1 MRKFLFA
8 LSFVAFAMVG
18 CKKEGGDMAP
28 ATEMKKE
35 PQMAEEAKKEMPE
48 EAAAPAE
55 GAAPS
60 GGEIGVAEC
69 DEYVT
74 KMRACLDKMPAEAKA
89 ASQSGFEQSIN
100 AWKQAASNEA
110 SKAGLASACK
120 SALDALAQN
129 PVCK

>member
-8 LSFVAFAMVG
+8 LTFAALAMVA
-18 CKKEGGDMAP
+18 CKKEGGETTTTAP
-28 ATEMKKE
+28 QTKE
-35 PQMAEEAKKEMPE
+35 PMRAEETKKDMPA
-48 EAAAPAE
+48 EAAEPT
-55 GAAPS
+55 GGT

-110 SKAGLASACK
+110 AKPGLASACK

>member
-1 MRKFLFA
+1 MRKFLCV
-8 LSFVAFAMVG
+8 LSFAALAMVG
-18 CKKEGGDMAP
+18 CKQEQTAAP
-28 ATEMKKE
+28 PAAEKKE
-35 PQMAEEAKKEMPE
+35 PMMAEEKKDP
-48 EAAAPAE
+48 PAE
-55 GAAPS
+55 AAAPS

-74 KMRACLDKMPAEAKA
+74 KMRACLEKMPAEAKA
-89 ASQSGFEQSIN
+89 ATQQGFEQSIT

-110 SKAGLASACK
+110 AKAGLATGCK